1 LAVAVKV
8 GCREVRE
15 HRWSNH
21 LDTELETKEDL
32 LRSGEGAEL
41 KQEDMP
47 STFILMGLEIEE
59 SQ

>member
-1 LAVAVKV
+1 MRDIRVKLA
-8 GCREVRE
+8 
-15 HRWSNH
+15 
-21 LDTELETKEDL
+21 KEEL

-41 KQEDMP
+41 EREDTP